1 MQNFAMST
9 TSPDDG
15 TIGQHRC
22 YLIVYNVSKK
32 HNIGTILRCATAF
45 NVESVCLVGS
55 RQFNSFGSHGSD
67 AHVHMLHFE
76 TLEVCCQELKDRY
89 GVSEILGIEID
100 DCAVAVESHPFTGNT
115 AFMLGNEGQGL
126 NEKQMRL
133 CDRFVYIPQYGVG
146 TASLNVA
153 VATSIVLHHFALWA
167 GYPERSRTGQ
177 KYDVAETKGP
187 RTAPRGMVPYTE
199 EELVVLREERM
210 ARKKAREL
218 DRAHGFATKEE
229 S

>member
-1 MQNFAMST
+1 MSNGGNGGAEHPT
-9 TSPDDG
+9 
-15 TIGQHRC
+15 C
-22 YLIVYNVSKK
+22 YLIAYNVSKK

-45 NVESVCLVGS
+45 NVTSVCLVGS

-76 TLEVCCQELKDRY
+76 TLEACCDALKDTYEVR
-89 GVSEILGIEID
+89 EILGIEID
-100 DCAVAVESHPFTGNT
+100 DAAVAVQSHPFVGNT

-126 NEKQMRL
+126 NEKQMTL
-133 CDRFVYIPQYGVG
+133 CDRFVYIPQHGLG

-177 KYDVAETKGP
+177 KYDVAEIKGP
-187 RTAPRGMVPYTE
+187 RTTPRGMVPYTD
-199 EELVVLREERM
+199 EELVVLREQRL
-210 ARKKAREL
+210 AKKKARSSPAGLSPRRLENETL
-218 DRAHGFATKEE
+218 
-229 S
+229 

>member
-1 MQNFAMST
+1 MSHSLGMQDMAKPNHGE
-9 TSPDDG
+9 DDG
-15 TIGQHRC
+15 IKEQYRC
-22 YLIVYNVSKK
+22 YLIAYNVSKK

-45 NVESVCLVGS
+45 NVTSVCLVGS

-76 TLEVCCQELKDRY
+76 SLDVCCQELKSQH

-100 DCAVAVESHPFTGNT
+100 DSAVAVQSHPFIGHT

-133 CDRFVYIPQYGVG
+133 CDRFVYIPQHGVG

-177 KYDVAETKGP
+177 KYDVAEVKGP

-199 EELVVLREERM
+199 EELVELREQ
-210 ARKKAREL
+210 RKKKKMLPE
-218 DRAHGFATKEE
+218 G